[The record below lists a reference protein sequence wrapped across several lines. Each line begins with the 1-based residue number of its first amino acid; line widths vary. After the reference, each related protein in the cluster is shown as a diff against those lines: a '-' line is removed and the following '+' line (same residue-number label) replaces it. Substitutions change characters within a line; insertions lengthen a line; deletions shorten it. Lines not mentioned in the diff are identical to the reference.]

1 MKDHSTSKLESL
13 LFRAKNAI
21 LTAKMELKEIRDGE
35 ETMLSKEAW
44 ETILAQSHKEQIE
57 IEKEL
62 LLRETQANNANK
74 DDEFLDSI
82 IKG

>member
-1 MKDHSTSKLESL
+1 
-13 LFRAKNAI
+13 
-21 LTAKMELKEIRDGE
+21 MELKEIRDGE

-62 LLRETQANNANK
+62 LLRETQANNANE
-74 DDEFLDSI
+74 DDEFF
-82 IKG
+82 

>member
-1 MKDHSTSKLESL
+1 MEDYSTSKLKSL

-35 ETMLSKEAW
+35 ETMHSKEAW

-62 LLRETQANNANK
+62 LLRETQANNANE